1 MVGFDVSIH
10 VFAQPM
16 SMSDIV
22 KIARERCSL
31 MLPEIWNL
39 ITGQLPNIKD
49 IVKTEVT
56 TATNTSRKQIWD
68 VRKENDDLGQ
78 TNDELTTRLIKAGA
92 TTMPSNNIP
101 GERVLEYL
109 ASQKISM
116 EWTPIISSWK
126 SLMILT
132 SRSGPWALIGHIAL
146 AKWAIEAESRV
157 HRFSPT
163 T

>member
-56 TATNTSRKQIWD
+56 TATNTSRKQI
-68 VRKENDDLGQ
+68 
-78 TNDELTTRLIKAGA
+78 
-92 TTMPSNNIP
+92 
-101 GERVLEYL
+101 
-109 ASQKISM
+109 
-116 EWTPIISSWK
+116 
-126 SLMILT
+126 
-132 SRSGPWALIGHIAL
+132 
-146 AKWAIEAESRV
+146 
-157 HRFSPT
+157 
-163 T
+163 